1 LRHQIIMS
9 YRKIVSVVNEHT
21 VSMVITRY
29 AISLAVSC
37 KAELVLYAA
46 HDRDC
51 DGAIV
56 ERAGRHQDHLYTVA
70 SELGIPVTRMTD
82 VGNSS
87 TLLPG
92 RVQEVK
98 ADLVF
103 YPLTPYKRYGLDA
116 QRHAVRHLL
125 RTITSDLAIMR
136 VVTMARPHP
145 GQILVPL
152 DRRISNKE
160 RRLQFISALA
170 RDSRARVTLFHLSA
184 ERAAQMMPD
193 DIVQFGK
200 LLQQEGVTVLER
212 LGRGDIGRAITVE
225 AATRRNDL
233 IVLGASARGV
243 LRKLF
248 IGNPA
253 GDIMQHPACNTIL
266 FRPAL

>member
-1 LRHQIIMS
+1 
-9 YRKIVSVVNEHT
+9 VT
-21 VSMVITRY
+21 ARY
-29 AISLAVSC
+29 AILLATAC
-37 KAELVLYAA
+37 KARLVLYAA
-46 HDRDC
+46 HDEGC
-51 DGAIV
+51 DVDILQ
-56 ERAGRHQDHLYTVA
+56 RSDRHQGHLYTVA
-70 SELGIPVTRMTD
+70 SELGLTVSRITE
-82 VGNSS
+82 VGRIVN
-87 TLLPG
+87 LLPK
-92 RVQEVK
+92 RAQAEK

-103 YPLTPYKRYGLDA
+103 YPLTPYKRYGVDQ
-116 QRHAVRHLL
+116 QRHTVRHLL

-145 GQILVPL
+145 AQILVPL
-152 DRRISNKE
+152 DRSISNKE
-160 RRLQFISALA
+160 RRLLFISALA
-170 RDSRARVTLFHLSA
+170 RSYRARVTLFHLSA

-225 AATRRNDL
+225 AVTRRNDL

-253 GDIMQHPACNTIL
+253 GDIMQHPSCNTIL